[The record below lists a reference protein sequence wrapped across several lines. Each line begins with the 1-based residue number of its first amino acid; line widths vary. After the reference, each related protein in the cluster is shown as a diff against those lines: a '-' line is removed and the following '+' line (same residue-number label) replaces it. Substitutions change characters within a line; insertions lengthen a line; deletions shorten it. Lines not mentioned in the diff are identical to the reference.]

1 MKEVKPTSE
10 RYVQRQVVLFL
21 RRFGWFTVNTS
32 GSWKSARGMS
42 GFPDVIA
49 FKNGVTLLVECK
61 ATEAKLRDKQQ
72 KFRSKLFDQRC
83 NEDSLHYCTVH
94 AGEFEPFIYF
104 LGNIYNLNDWDI
116 PDNFTRWRPKL

>member
-49 FKNGVTLLVECK
+49 FKNGVTLLIECK
-61 ATEAKLRDKQQ
+61 PEGGELRQSQVRFRDKIIRQSHDTLVY
-72 KFRSKLFDQRC
+72 RIVRA
-83 NEDSLHYCTVH
+83 E
-94 AGEFEPFIYF
+94 EFEDFVQAMT
-104 LGNIYNLNDWDI
+104 NIYAFNEFDI
-116 PDNFTRWRPKL
+116 PDNFREWRPLL